1 MTATTCVTT
10 AVPERETMLTVRR
23 RDGEEVGVPLKEAHT
38 ALLSDAVPWRT
49 FRWYHGQQ
57 HYSGLYWSAT
67 ERDHVPYESRLE
79 LARLTM
85 ADFDQTVRHII
96 AQPFLLTAVVDGVT
110 RRHVPD
116 YLEFRATGLQVV
128 NVKPKRR
135 LKDPK
140 VAYALGWAKNVVED
154 AGWQFEVF
162 TEPDEVQFGN
172 VKFFA
177 GYRREEAVFP
187 AALAEMRARDLDG
200 ITFGAAVADSWH
212 PPARAR
218 AALLHMLW
226 RQELE
231 IDMRMP
237 LSAGTT
243 MYEVK

>member
-1 MTATTCVTT
+1 MTAATCVAT
-10 AVPERETMLTVRR
+10 ASPQDTTMLSVRR
-23 RDGEEVGVPLKEAHT
+23 ADGEQVDVPLNEAHSS
-38 ALLSDAVPWRT
+38 LLADAVPWRT
-49 FRWYHGQQ
+49 WRWYHGQQ
-57 HYSGLYWSAT
+57 HYSGVYWSAT

-85 ADFDQTVRHII
+85 ADFDQTVSHII
-96 AQPFLLTAVVDGVT
+96 AQPFLLTAVVDGVK

-116 YLEFRATGLQVV
+116 YLEFRATGLTVV
-128 NVKPKRR
+128 DVKPKRR

-162 TEPDEVQFGN
+162 AEPDESQIGN

-177 GYRREEAVFP
+177 GYRLEEAVFP

-231 IDMRMP
+231 IDMRML

-243 MYEVK
+243 LYEVK